1 MLLEAVVALG
11 GLMHQTVLEE
21 VVLVVMVVKETKM
34 VQMVQPTLEAVE
46 VEAAKIGMVVMEPT
60 VL

>member
-1 MLLEAVVALG
+1 
-11 GLMHQTVLEE
+11 
-21 VVLVVMVVKETKM
+21 M